1 MVRNETGK
9 VNRGQDLKDLK
20 QMVGRG
26 EIRNFFVKDRYIVRL
41 CGSLSQSFDST
52 QLYMKADI
60 VQK

>member
-9 VNRGQDLKDLK
+9 VNRGQDLK
-20 QMVGRG
+20 
-26 EIRNFFVKDRYIVRL
+26 IRSRWWVREKLETFSVKNQDIVRL
-41 CGSLSQSFDST
+41 CGSLSQSFNSI